1 MLEYIYIATFMLV
14 MFFGAS
20 YLRKKYLEKYKWNKI
35 VINTLPLIYFIYL
48 FFAGYKKD
56 SQTII
61 HAILL
66 VILSFYCLYQ
76 IYKETRLF
84 INNKK
89 V

>member
-1 MLEYIYIATFMLV
+1 MLEYIYIATFMLG

-48 FFAGYKKD
+48 FFAGCKKD

-76 IYKETRLF
+76 IYKEIRLF